1 MDSSDRLKVLPEIIR
16 KSIHLCCSLLP
27 LLYYFYLSR
36 EQIIII
42 SSIISI
48 TLIISEYLRYHYNT
62 TRNLFHRVFDSLL
75 RESEKDKTIT
85 GATYLFIS
93 ATVTFI
99 IFKKNIAIP
108 AVLVLTIS
116 DSFAAIVG
124 KATVSPKFIG
134 KSVAGSLTFFIITGI
149 ILIILFPGKAALM
162 VMVAALLT
170 ILEALPLKINDNIV
184 IPIATGILLYLV
196 I

>member
-16 KSIHLCCSLLP
+16 KSIHLGCSILP

-36 EQIIII
+36 EQIIIL

-48 TLIISEYLRYHYNT
+48 ILIISEYLRYRFNA
-62 TRNLFHRVFDSLL
+62 TRKLFHMVFGFLL
-75 RESEKDKTIT
+75 REDEKDKTIT
-85 GATYLFIS
+85 GASYLFIS
-93 ATVTFI
+93 ATVTFL
-99 IFKKNIAIP
+99 IFEKNIAIP

-116 DSFAAIVG
+116 DSLAAIVG

-134 KSVAGSLTFFIITGI
+134 KSVAGSVTFFFFTGC
-149 ILIILFPGKAALM
+149 ILIILVPGKAVFM
-162 VMVAALLT
+162 VTVAALLT
-170 ILEALPLKINDNIV
+170 ILEALPLKINDNIL
-184 IPIATGILLYLV
+184 IPLATGIILYLV